1 MSTVI
6 SLYIA
11 SLREFVRNRL
21 TIFWTLAF
29 PVLFIVLFGLIFGGS
44 SSTTFNVGLVD
55 QDNTQASQGLVQGI
69 KKVTALK
76 IQTGDLSTER
86 SKLNKGDVDFVLIIP
101 QGYQANLGKQTT
113 NIQMLY
119 DSSRNQTT
127 SQIELSAMQGMI
139 QDINENISNQ
149 TEHIVPPLALK
160 AKTVQTKPI
169 GYIDILV
176 PGILAMALMQL
187 GLFGTAM
194 PIVQL
199 RQQQV
204 LRRLSATPLP
214 RWQVMAS
221 QIMLRLTIGLVQTG
235 VIVAIGAWAFHVTIA
250 NPLALVGVVLLGAA
264 SFIGIGFL
272 IASIS
277 SNADAANGITS
288 VLNFPMMFLSGIF
301 FPLAFLPDFLR
312 PIIYAIPV
320 TYLADILRQVMVG
333 STPQFPILTDVAVLA
348 AWLVGAGLL
357 SVRLFKWE

>member
-29 PVLFIVLFGLIFGGS
+29 PVLFVILFGLIFNNSG
-44 SSTTFNVGLVD
+44 STTFNVGLVD
-55 QDNTQASQGLVQGI
+55 QDNTQASQGLTNILKQVKSFNIETGTLDNERNKLKQG
-69 KKVTALK
+69 K
-76 IQTGDLSTER
+76 IDM
-86 SKLNKGDVDFVLIIP
+86 VVIIP
-101 QGYQANLGKQTT
+101 QGLQANQGKKTT
-113 NIQMLY
+113 PVQLLN
-119 DSSRNQTT
+119 DPSRNQTT
-127 SQIELSAMQGMI
+127 AQIEQSLVQYALTGY
-139 QDINENISNQ
+139 NQ
-149 TEHIVPPLALK
+149 QIAQ
-160 AKTVQTKPI
+160 TVNATSLDAQSIQTKNFS
-169 GYIDILV
+169 YIDFLV
-176 PGILAMALMQL
+176 PGILAMSLMQL

-214 RWQVMAS
+214 RWQVLAS
-221 QIMLRLTIGLVQTG
+221 QVMLRMTIGLIQTG
-235 VIVAIGAWAFHVTIA
+235 VIIGIGALAFHFTIN
-250 NPLALVGVVLLGAA
+250 NPLALLGVVLLGAA

-272 IASIS
+272 IASVS
-277 SNADAANGITS
+277 SNADTANGITS

-301 FPLAFLPDFLR
+301 FPLAILPGFLK

-333 STPQFPILTDVAVLA
+333 STPQFPILTDIAVLA
-348 AWLVGAGLL
+348 AWLAGAALI